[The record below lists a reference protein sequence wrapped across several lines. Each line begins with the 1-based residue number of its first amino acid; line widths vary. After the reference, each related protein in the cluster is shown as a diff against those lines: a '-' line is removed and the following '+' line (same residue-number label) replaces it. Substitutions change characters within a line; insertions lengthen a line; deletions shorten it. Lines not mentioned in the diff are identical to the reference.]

1 MVLEKLDIH
10 KPKYRTLFN
19 PLPCTTIISKWTRDP
34 DAKIKMI
41 KFLEENIGENVC
53 DLELDKDFFKHDTKT
68 QSVKAK
74 IWLIALI
81 QS

>member
-1 MVLEKLDIH
+1 MVLEQLDIH

-19 PLPCTTIISKWTRDP
+19 PLPCTKIISKWITDP

-53 DLELDKDFFKHDTKT
+53 DLELDKDFLDMIQKH
-68 QSVKAK
+68 SP
-74 IWLIALI
+74 
-81 QS
+81 